1 MVNKFLMAS
10 TLVATTVLAAPASAV
25 TFVTAPGSISTF
37 AAPSGTVVDFNGALP
52 SGFTLTGGSY
62 LLTTGNTPFIS
73 ATPAFSDGSGY
84 LSVQA
89 GGLATLQ
96 SAAGYRSVSV
106 FVGSIDTFNT
116 VQVLNT
122 VGAVIGTFTGTDFT
136 ASANGDQSLPSTNRR
151 VTFFAN
157 AAETIGGIRFLS
169 SGNSLEVDNVVF
181 AVPEPATWLL
191 MIVGLALVGQAMRVR
206 RGNVRVVYS

>member
-1 MVNKFLMAS
+1 MVKNF
-10 TLVATTVLAAPASAV
+10 LVATSLLAAAAVATPASAV
-25 TFVTAPGSISTF
+25 TFVTALGSTATF
-37 AAPSGTVVDFNGALP
+37 AAPAGTVIDFNGALP
-52 SGFTLTGGSY
+52 SGFTLTGSSY
-62 LLTTGNTPFIS
+62 QLATGNTPFIS
-73 ATPAFSDGSGY
+73 ATPGFSDGSRY

-96 SAAGYRSVSV
+96 STAGYLSVSV
-106 FVGSIDTFNT
+106 FVGSIDSFNT

-122 VGAVIGTFTGTDFT
+122 LGTVIGTFTGADFT
-136 ASANGDQSLPSTNRR
+136 ATANGDQSLPSTNRR

-157 AAETIGGIRFLS
+157 AAESIGGLRFLT
-169 SGNSLEVDNVVF
+169 SGNSFEVDNVVF

-191 MIVGLALVGQAMRVR
+191 MIVGFALVGQSMRVR

>member
-1 MVNKFLMAS
+1 MVKNF
-10 TLVATTVLAAPASAV
+10 LVASALLTATAAATQAGAV
-25 TFVTAPGSISTF
+25 TFITAPGSVSTF

-52 SGFTLTGGSY
+52 TGFTLTGSSY
-62 LLTTGNTPFIS
+62 LLATGNTPFIS
-73 ATPAFSDGSGY
+73 ATPAFSDGSRY

-96 SAAGYRSVSV
+96 SAAGYLSVSV

-136 ASANGDQSLPSTNRR
+136 ATANGDQSLPSTNRR
-151 VTFFAN
+151 VTFFAS

-169 SGNSLEVDNVVF
+169 SGNSFEVDNVVF

-191 MIVGLALVGQAMRVR
+191 MIVGFALVGQAMRVR